1 MESITLDNIEIEIV
15 KKNIKNIHL
24 SVHPPYGTVRLA
36 VPERMDDVSI
46 NNFALSKLTWIKK
59 QRGKYKFQDKIEP
72 VEFVSGESHYFFG
85 SRYLLNV
92 VETQGKQHAE
102 LKNNEYIILY
112 VKPNSTTEKRRELI
126 TEWYR
131 NNLKLI
137 IPEYI
142 KKWEKIIGVSVNE
155 WGIKLMKTRWGTC
168 NTQAKRIWINLELA
182 KKNPMCLEY
191 IVVHELVHLL
201 ERHHNNRFY
210 AFMDKYLPDWKAIRN
225 NLNGKIESNECY

>member
-24 SVHPPYGTVRLA
+24 SVNPPYGTVRLA

-46 NNFALSKLTWIKK
+46 NNFAISKLTWIKK
-59 QRGKYKFQDKIEP
+59 QIGKYKFQDKIAP

-85 SRYLLNV
+85 SSYLLNV
-92 VETQGKQHAE
+92 VETKGKQHAE

-112 VKPNSTTEKRRELI
+112 VKPNSTAEKRRELI

-191 IVVHELVHLL
+191 IVVHELIHLL
-201 ERHHNNRFY
+201 ERHHNSRFY
-210 AFMDKYLPDWKAIRN
+210 AFMDKYLPDWKAIRDK
-225 NLNGKIESNECY
+225 LNGKIESNECY